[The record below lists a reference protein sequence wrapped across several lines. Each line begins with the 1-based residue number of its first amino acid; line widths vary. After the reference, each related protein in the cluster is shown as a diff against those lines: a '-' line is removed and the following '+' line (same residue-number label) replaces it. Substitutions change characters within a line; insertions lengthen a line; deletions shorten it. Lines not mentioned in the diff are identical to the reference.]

1 MAVTAGTQQ
10 GKVQKLKSRAARAI
24 KLPQRRNIRSIGT
37 DAAGIHRQS
46 QILCLLNA
54 QPGIIQFSQTITFRG
69 NQPISSREIHR
80 ARRPV
85 RAPALSY
92 NGGKIIPVPSIP
104 HIPPNAPGSSVP
116 VTLLDAGI
124 ALSVTR
130 ISREHRSV
138 PRLVWRRAAQDSS
151 GADSN
156 SIVVRKSPQKTSCID
171 KVIG

>member
-24 KLPQRRNIRSIGT
+24 KLPQRRNIRSIGP

-69 NQPISSREIHR
+69 NQPIASREIHR

-92 NGGKIIPVPSIP
+92 NGGKIIP
-104 HIPPNAPGSSVP
+104 A
-116 VTLLDAGI
+116 
-124 ALSVTR
+124 
-130 ISREHRSV
+130 